1 MNNINKY
8 IFESE
13 NSEKLSEIELVWELG
28 GWCYGS
34 QWRFCLCNA
43 RPLRYHEK
51 ADRALTCQTS
61 YFKILT
67 IWVFVKISFSLSKI
81 FVQYSSTIC
90 PIEIM
95 CAKYFR
101 YYKTF
106 GISRE
111 GGHFHMKYLSR
122 YWNVRI
128 E

>member
-13 NSEKLSEIELVWELG
+13 NSENLSEIELVWELG

-67 IWVFVKISFSLSKI
+67 ISAFVKISLSLSKI
-81 FVQYSSTIC
+81 FVQYSSTI
-90 PIEIM
+90 
-95 CAKYFR
+95 
-101 YYKTF
+101 
-106 GISRE
+106 
-111 GGHFHMKYLSR
+111 
-122 YWNVRI
+122 
-128 E
+128 